1 MPSLPRLPEES
12 AMRHTRLALDR
23 PVTTVMVALALL
35 AIGLISG
42 KLLRLEA
49 MPDITFPGMQ
59 VIVPY
64 PGSTPE
70 EIELLIVRPVEE
82 ALATLSGIEEIRAS
96 AQSDQAQFFI
106 KFSWDRDADTAA
118 FEVRTKLDSIRP
130 QLPAGADRMLIQAFS
145 ASDQAAVVIR
155 IASDQDLTDQ
165 YEMLEKYLQRPIERL
180 DGVARVELQG
190 VQPREVRV
198 LVDPN
203 RLAAYGVDVQKLRN
217 LLVASNF
224 SVSAGEITENG
235 SRFTVRPIGEFS
247 TLDDVRS
254 LVVMPGVRVS
264 DVAQVELVA
273 PELKV
278 GRHMDG
284 KRAVGIDVYKSTQSN
299 VVDVADRVIAAVDE
313 ARKVPQLQG
322 VKILVVG
329 NQADS
334 IRQSLKELRNAG
346 LVGAVLSFFMLLFFL
361 RHFPTTVIVSLA
373 VPASLLVTLAAMYFL
388 GFTLNILTMMGMLLA
403 IGMLVDNSVVITE
416 SIFRHRQLLPG
427 RPMEA
432 TLAGVREVGVATLAG
447 TFSTVIVFLPLVF
460 GEKNQMSIFLVHVAV
475 PIVVAMLASLIVAQT
490 LIPMLAV
497 RMSPPPAVAAES
509 WFGRLQSRY
518 ARALT
523 WALSHRKWMA
533 LFTVLI
539 LVSPVPLFALKL
551 AKVDPFP
558 QEASRTIGLG
568 YHIEGSY
575 PMERVEQAVRR
586 VEAYLEANKERFD
599 LDKYYS
605 VWEPDGAFTRLYLKP
620 KQDAT
625 VPAAEVMRRVVKDMP
640 EIIIG
645 KPSFSFD
652 DSAAGS
658 TAFTLELSGE
668 STERLADISQDVA
681 HRLSSVRGLEA
692 VRSEAGTGEQ
702 EVQVVVN
709 RDRAAQLGLTTQQI
723 AMTVAG
729 AMRGDKLPELRTT
742 DRELTMR
749 LAFRES
755 DRQSV
760 EDLAKVPVMLADGT
774 RTELGAVADFVVK
787 PSDREIKRI
796 NRLTAV
802 VITANM
808 AKGTTMDDARKRV
821 EPIMKAYPLP
831 PGYSWKFGRG
841 LDENDKAVQT
851 MAQNMLLA
859 VVLIFLVMA
868 SLFESALYPLSIITS
883 ILFAIVGSI
892 WFLALTRT
900 SITMM
905 AMIGF
910 MVLIGVVVNI
920 GIVLIAHVIDL
931 REAGLPR
938 QEAILQAGRDRLRP
952 IMMTTLTT
960 LLGML
965 PLAIGDAQIG
975 GGGEGPAYFPLARA
989 VMGGLAFSAVVSL
1002 LIVPMFYVWF
1012 DDLNMWRMRVFSK
1025 ADSRT
1030 GKAASVD
1037 CPSAEPEPE
1046 PAP

>member
-1 MPSLPRLPEES
+1 
-12 AMRHTRLALDR
+12 
-23 PVTTVMVALALL
+23 VMVALALL
-35 AIGLISG
+35 AIGVISA

-59 VIVPY
+59 VTIPY

-70 EIELLIVRPVEE
+70 EIERQIVRPVEE

-96 AQSDQAQFFI
+96 AQSDQAQFNIQFN
-106 KFSWDRDADTAA
+106 WDRDADAAA

-130 QLPAGADRMLIQAFS
+130 QLPAGADRLLIQAFN

-155 IASDQDLTDQ
+155 IASEHDLTDQ

-180 DGVARVELQG
+180 EGVARVELQG

-198 LVDPN
+198 LVEPT
-203 RLAAYGVDVQKLRN
+203 RLAAYGVDVQQLRN

-235 SRFTVRPIGEFS
+235 SRFTVRPIGEFN

-254 LVVMPGVRVS
+254 LVVVPGVRVA
-264 DVAQVELVA
+264 DLAQVSLEA
-273 PELKV
+273 PVLTV

-284 KRAVGIDVYKSTQSN
+284 EKAVGIDVYKSTQAN
-299 VVDVADRVIAAVDE
+299 VVDVADRVMAAVDE

-322 VKILVVG
+322 IKILVVG

-334 IRQSLKELRNAG
+334 IRQSLRELRNAG
-346 LVGAVLSFFMLLFFL
+346 VVGAVLSFFMLLFFL

-416 SIFRHRQLLPG
+416 SIFRHRQMMPG
-427 RPMEA
+427 RPVAA
-432 TLAGVREVGVATLAG
+432 TLAGVQEVGVATLAG
-447 TFSTVIVFLPLVF
+447 TFSTIIVFLPLVF

-475 PIVVAMLASLIVAQT
+475 PIVVAMLASLVVAQT
-490 LIPMLAV
+490 LIPMLAA
-497 RMSPPPAVAAES
+497 RMPPPPEVAAGS
-509 WFGRLQSRY
+509 WFGRLQTRY
-518 ARALT
+518 ARALE
-523 WALSHRKWMA
+523 WALSHGKWMA
-533 LFTVLI
+533 LITVLI
-539 LVSPVPLFALKL
+539 LVSPVPLFVLKL

-558 QEASRTIGLG
+558 QEASRTIGLA
-568 YHIEGSY
+568 YHLQGSY
-575 PMERVEQAVRR
+575 PMERVEQAVNRI
-586 VEAYLEANKERFD
+586 EAYIEANKERFD
-599 LDKYYS
+599 VDKYYS
-605 VWEPDGAFTRLYLKP
+605 FYMNDEGYTRLYLKP
-620 KQDAT
+620 KAEAK
-625 VPAAEVMRRVVKDMP
+625 VPAAEVMRRVMENMP

-645 KPSFSFD
+645 KPSFQFD
-652 DSAAGS
+652 DAAAGS
-658 TAFTLELSGE
+658 TSFTIQLSGE
-668 STERLADISQDVA
+668 STERLAAISQDVA

-709 RDRAAQLGLTTQQI
+709 RDRASQLGLTTQQI

-742 DRELTMR
+742 ERELTMR

-774 RTELGAVADFVVK
+774 RTDLGAVADFVVS
-787 PSDREIKRI
+787 PSDREIKRV
-796 NRLTAV
+796 NRLTTV
-802 VITANM
+802 VINANM

-821 EPIMKAYPLP
+821 EPILNAYPLP

-841 LDENDKAVQT
+841 LDENDKAVHT
-851 MAQNMLLA
+851 MVQNLLLA
-859 VVLIFLVMA
+859 IVLIFLVMA

-892 WFLALTRT
+892 WFLTLTGT
-900 SITMM
+900 TITMM

-931 REAGLPR
+931 RAAGMPR
-938 QEAILQAGRDRLRP
+938 HDAILQAGRDRLRP

-975 GGGEGPAYFPLARA
+975 GGGEGPAYYPLARA
-989 VMGGLAFSAVVSL
+989 VMGGLGFSAVVSL

-1012 DDLNMWRMRVFSK
+1012 DDLNLWRQRVFARRAGPTS
-1025 ADSRT
+1025 APVVRT
-1030 GKAASVD
+1030 D
-1037 CPSAEPEPE
+1037 P
-1046 PAP
+1046 